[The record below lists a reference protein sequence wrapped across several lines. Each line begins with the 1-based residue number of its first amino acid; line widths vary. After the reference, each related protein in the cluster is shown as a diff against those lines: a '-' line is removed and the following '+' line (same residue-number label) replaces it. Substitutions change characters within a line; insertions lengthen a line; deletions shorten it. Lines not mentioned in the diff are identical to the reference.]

1 MLSPMDDYP
10 VHQIAE
16 PIRHVATSDR
26 NFYDRY
32 YFNCYPTESPDVFLI
47 VGLGQYPNLGVMDAF
62 AVLRRGDDHIV
73 ARMSKALGADRTDTT
88 VGPLRIEVLEG
99 LQKLRV
105 VLEPGSEYDL
115 SFDITFDATIPAA
128 LEPKHF
134 RRQLE
139 RVTFDTSR
147 FLQTGTWT
155 GSLTVDGEEFAIDP
169 KTWRGNRDRSWGVRP
184 VGEAEPQGRRAVD
197 GIQNFFWIYAVMQFD
212 EFTISVIMQE
222 DEQGRRIV
230 EEAMRVWPD
239 ETRDNEWLGRPEH
252 ELTFC
257 PDTRDVTGATIT
269 FHRPGGEVLTVT
281 CELLL
286 ANYIGIG
293 TGYGLEQ
300 DWRHGMWQG
309 ELVVQGLRHKVHEI
323 EPFQRMFSPVDNLA
337 SFTLTEGANT
347 HTGTGLFEVAAIG
360 PHEKYGFTSF
370 TDTAQADDAY
380 ALAATDNTEE

>member
-239 ETRDNEWLGRPEH
+239 EIRDNEWLGRPEH

-293 TGYGLEQ
+293 TGYGLDALGSLESLAAL
-300 DWRHGMWQG
+300 DRLELSAHHSRHFNAANITLAIAGDFD
-309 ELVVQGLRHKVHEI
+309 
-323 EPFQRMFSPVDNLA
+323 PASTLA
-337 SFTLTEGANT
+337 SS
-347 HTGTGLFEVAAIG
+347 
-360 PHEKYGFTSF
+360 TSKL
-370 TDTAQADDAY
+370 ALPAS
-380 ALAATDNTEE
+380 ALAGSKLTWAANFLKRDRKSTRLNSSHT

>member
-88 VGPLRIEVLEG
+88 VGPLRVEVLEG

-155 GSLTVDGEEFAIDP
+155 GSLTVDG
-169 KTWRGNRDRSWGVRP
+169 GGLRDRP
-184 VGEAEPQGRRAVD
+184 
-197 GIQNFFWIYAVMQFD
+197 
-212 EFTISVIMQE
+212 E
-222 DEQGRRIV
+222 D
-230 EEAMRVWPD
+230 
-239 ETRDNEWLGRPEH
+239 
-252 ELTFC
+252 
-257 PDTRDVTGATIT
+257 
-269 FHRPGGEVLTVT
+269 
-281 CELLL
+281 
-286 ANYIGIG
+286 
-293 TGYGLEQ
+293 
-300 DWRHGMWQG
+300 
-309 ELVVQGLRHKVHEI
+309 
-323 EPFQRMFSPVDNLA
+323 
-337 SFTLTEGANT
+337 
-347 HTGTGLFEVAAIG
+347 VAR
-360 PHEKYGFTSF
+360 
-370 TDTAQADDAY
+370 
-380 ALAATDNTEE
+380 

>member
-155 GSLTVDGEEFAIDP
+155 GSLTVDGEDFAIDP

-239 ETRDNEWLGRPEH
+239 EARDNEWLGRPEH

-257 PDTRDVTGATIT
+257 PDTRDVTGARVT

-309 ELVVQGLRHKVHEI
+309 ELVVQDLRRKASEI
-323 EPFQRMFSPVDNLA
+323 DPALRMFCPVDHLA
-337 SFTLTEGANT
+337 RFELESDGLVYS
-347 HTGTGLFEVAAIG
+347 GTGLFEVGAIG
-360 PHEKYGFTSF
+360 PHAQYGFASF
-370 TDTAQADDAY
+370 TDVA
-380 ALAATDNTEE
+380 E

>member
-1 MLSPMDDYP
+1 MTLSPLDDYP

-16 PIRHVATSDR
+16 TIRHVGTSDR

-155 GSLTVDGEEFAIDP
+155 GSLTVDGEDFAIDP

-239 ETRDNEWLGRPEH
+239 EAREHQWRGRP
-252 ELTFC
+252 
-257 PDTRDVTGATIT
+257 R
-269 FHRPGGEVLTVT
+269 
-281 CELLL
+281 
-286 ANYIGIG
+286 
-293 TGYGLEQ
+293 
-300 DWRHGMWQG
+300 
-309 ELVVQGLRHKVHEI
+309 K
-323 EPFQRMFSPVDNLA
+323 
-337 SFTLTEGANT
+337 
-347 HTGTGLFEVAAIG
+347 
-360 PHEKYGFTSF
+360 
-370 TDTAQADDAY
+370 
-380 ALAATDNTEE
+380 